1 MNVKNAETVKN
12 RDRII
17 LDKYLPRSKRV
28 RMCLLWAYDMAAVW
42 ICACLA
48 LGLRFDLDFN
58 SIPASYVHALWKYG
72 LLQMAVVTLL
82 FYGGRLYAIMW
93 GSAGTREMLE
103 VVLICIIA
111 ALAQPAGILI
121 SGQRMPRSYYLL
133 WFILMTGAAICGRIS
148 FQVLQRTVNRMN
160 RAWEKRHHASGNGG
174 RRRPGRDPHYPG
186 NEGQP
191 ENPWIPGVYRG

>member
-58 SIPASYVHALWKYG
+58 SIPASYVHALCLRHMPVLRRSFQQVHS
-72 LLQMAVVTLL
+72 LLL
-82 FYGGRLYAIMW
+82 IPNN
-93 GSAGTREMLE
+93 AGTFSQCLFQYLIT
-103 VVLICIIA
+103 VLS
-111 ALAQPAGILI
+111 I
-121 SGQRMPRSYYLL
+121 SKIKFLL
-133 WFILMTGAAICGRIS
+133 
-148 FQVLQRTVNRMN
+148 
-160 RAWEKRHHASGNGG
+160 
-174 RRRPGRDPHYPG
+174 
-186 NEGQP
+186 
-191 ENPWIPGVYRG
+191 

>member
-42 ICACLA
+42 SCACLA
-48 LGLRFDLDFN
+48 LGLRFDLNFS
-58 SIPASYVHALWKYG
+58 SIPASYVYALWKYG

-111 ALAQPAGILI
+111 
-121 SGQRMPRSYYLL
+121 L
-133 WFILMTGAAICGRIS
+133 WPS
-148 FQVLQRTVNRMN
+148 PQV
-160 RAWEKRHHASGNGG
+160 
-174 RRRPGRDPHYPG
+174 Y
-186 NEGQP
+186 
-191 ENPWIPGVYRG
+191 

>member
-1 MNVKNAETVKN
+1 
-12 RDRII
+12 
-17 LDKYLPRSKRV
+17 
-28 RMCLLWAYDMAAVW
+28 
-42 ICACLA
+42 
-48 LGLRFDLDFN
+48 
-58 SIPASYVHALWKYG
+58 
-72 LLQMAVVTLL
+72 
-82 FYGGRLYAIMW
+82 MW

-160 RAWEKRHHASGNGG
+160 RAWEKDTTPQVMVVGAGQAGTLIIREMKASQKIHGFPACIVDDDRDKQG
-174 RRRPGRDPHYPG
+174 RFIDGVVVAGTRDDIPELVRKRVLTPYMWRCPQRRWMILKTFWAYARKQDVRLSICPVS
-186 NEGQP
+186 
-191 ENPWIPGVYRG
+191 IS

>member
-1 MNVKNAETVKN
+1 MKNAETVKN

-160 RAWEKRHHASGNGG
+160 RAWEKTPRL
-174 RRRPGRDPHYPG
+174 R
-186 NEGQP
+186 
-191 ENPWIPGVYRG
+191 